1 MKSMTGYGEGR
12 EENEKIEIYLQIKT
26 LNHRFLELETYPS
39 QVIPFSW
46 EKIIKDY
53 VKRKIERGKVTI
65 DIKIKR
71 KESPSPQVII
81 NQNLISHYYQM
92 LSQISNR
99 LGLTDKITLSHI
111 LSLPET
117 VYLKKGEI
125 TRENAKPLIN
135 KALRK
140 ALNQVLQMRE
150 KEGKVH
156 LSEIRKYSNKIKK
169 DVLKI
174 ERRVPLIQRN
184 YNNKIKQTLGK
195 LIDQPDRKKV
205 LSELSSLIWR
215 GDISEEILRFR
226 SHLGQFQTTLKEQG
240 SIGNRLKFILQELQ
254 REINTIGAKTT
265 TFTITTLVVQVKEDL
280 ERIREASQNIE

>member
-150 KEGKVH
+150 KEGKEH

>member
-1 MKSMTGYGEGR
+1 MTGYGEGR
-12 EENEKIEIYLQIKT
+12 EENERIEIYLQIKT

-46 EKIIKDY
+46 EKTIKDY

-150 KEGKVH
+150 KEGKEH

-174 ERRVPLIQRN
+174 ERRIPLIQRN
-184 YNNKIKQTLGK
+184 YNNRIKQTLGK